1 MAKEKTHNIWIG
13 EIEGHKIRVTNDG
26 KAKLW
31 IDGVE
36 AAKEKGLIHLEY
48 ELRAPI
54 PDTDIIVI
62 AKLDGV
68 KEGIVVCDVMAA
80 KKVPMTFGKE
90 DQDGN
95 FTPYSDDEI
104 NKMKE
109 DAEAAVAISAA
120 STILF

>member
-1 MAKEKTHNIWIG
+1 MKKEITAWVG
-13 EIEGHKIRVTNDG
+13 EFEGHKIKVTNDG

-31 IDGVE
+31 IDGQE

-54 PDTDIIVI
+54 PDTEYIVI

-68 KEGIVVCDVMAA
+68 KDSIVTCDVMIAS
-80 KKVPMTFGKE
+80 KIEMTMGKE
-90 DQDGN
+90 NNDGD

-104 NKMKE
+104 NSMRE